1 MVIPFLTVLSCHA
14 GIHPSPGPVW
24 AAALGPHRSP
34 LGPPLP
40 SHRAIPGS
48 WAFLS
53 HVSTAVSC
61 KPGIL
66 CKDPAICL
74 DAPQKGLLCPCR
86 ARHPGTLEI
95 AAFLSLGK
103 GHQYCAPGPSHW
115 KFCELPKPIS
125 GHSLESV
132 AGSQRLSPST
142 LGSALLLPGSLHPP
156 SSGPGGCILFPWAG
170 DTLALMDHILLQIF

>member
-34 LGPPLP
+34 LGPPLS

-66 CKDPAICL
+66 CKDPAHMPRCSTEGSSVPMPGK
-74 DAPQKGLLCPCR
+74 APWDSGNCCFPLTGEGTRVLCPWTL
-86 ARHPGTLEI
+86 TLEV
-95 AAFLSLGK
+95 L
-103 GHQYCAPGPSHW
+103 
-115 KFCELPKPIS
+115 
-125 GHSLESV
+125 
-132 AGSQRLSPST
+132 
-142 LGSALLLPGSLHPP
+142 
-156 SSGPGGCILFPWAG
+156 
-170 DTLALMDHILLQIF
+170 